1 MKKFIVLLVAFSLVF
16 GAVAFARENESNDDR
31 ERIPSPSHIREFKDI
46 IKRGKDLFGHRRDN
60 SQVLVRPEAV
70 TCVKTAIDTKDT
82 AVKTTVTTLS
92 TKTVAAIE
100 ARNTCQKAALDKTTV
115 KEQREANRTCLNT
128 FKTSMKTASKEAK
141 TARDTAWRTYKTD
154 LKTCG
159 LLQKRAGGSTN
170 IMIEDGDDSSG
181 S

>member
-1 MKKFIVLLVAFSLVF
+1 MKKLIVLLVAFSLVF
-16 GAVAFARENESNDDR
+16 GAAAFARENESNDDR
-31 ERIPSPSHIREFKDI
+31 EKIPSPSQMQEFKNI
-46 IKRGKDLFGHRRDN
+46 IKKGKDLFGHRRDN
-60 SQVLVRPEAV
+60 SQTLVRPEAV

-82 AVKTTVTTLS
+82 AVKSAVTTLS

-115 KEQREANRTCLNT
+115 KEQRDANRTCLNT

-159 LLQKRAGGSTN
+159 QLQKASGSTN